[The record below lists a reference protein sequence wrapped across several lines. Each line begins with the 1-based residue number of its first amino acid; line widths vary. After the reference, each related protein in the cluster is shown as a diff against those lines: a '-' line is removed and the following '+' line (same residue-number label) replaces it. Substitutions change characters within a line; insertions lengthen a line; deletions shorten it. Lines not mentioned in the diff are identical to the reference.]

1 MKTFLIDGNNLI
13 GKITRLRRALQQKD
27 KQASREQ
34 LIFLLEKHFVNQKN
48 KGIVYFDGFQSTAIA
63 SNYLKIKYSQSQTA
77 DDIIRED
84 ISQTKNRK
92 NLIVVTSDLALSNFA
107 HVCSCEVIKSE
118 NFYRQSLQTKQSES
132 ESGIIDK
139 LNNQTNEF
147 KKLFG
152 VKEE

>member
-13 GKITRLRRALQQKD
+13 GKIKTLFALQQKD
-27 KQASREQ
+27 KQSSREQ
-34 LIFLLEKHFVNQKN
+34 LVFLLEKYFKNRKN
-48 KGIVYFDGFQSTAIA
+48 KGIVYFDGFQSTAVA
-63 SNYLKIKYSQSQTA
+63 SNYIKIKYSQNQTA

-92 NLIVVTSDLALSNFA
+92 NLIVVSSDSALSNFA
-107 HVCSCEVIKSE
+107 RACSCEVIKSE
-118 NFYRQSLQTKQSES
+118 VYFANYLQSKTNES

-139 LNNQTNEF
+139 LNNRKDEF

>member
-13 GKITRLRRALQQKD
+13 GKIKNLFALQQKD
-27 KQASREQ
+27 KQSSREQ
-34 LIFLLEKHFVNQKN
+34 LIFLLEKYFINQKN

-84 ISQTKNRK
+84 ISHAKNRK
-92 NLIVVTSDLALSNFA
+92 NLIVVTSDSALGNFA
-107 HVCSCEVIKSE
+107 RACSCEMIKSE
-118 NFYRQSLQTKQSES
+118 VYFTQYLQSKTNEN
-132 ESGIIDK
+132 ETTIIDK
-139 LNNQTNEF
+139 LNNRTDEF

>member
-13 GKITRLRRALQQKD
+13 GKIKTLFALQQKD
-27 KQASREQ
+27 KQSSREQ
-34 LIFLLEKHFVNQKN
+34 LVFLLEKNFKNQKN
-48 KGIVYFDGFQSTAIA
+48 KGILYFDGFQSTAIA
-63 SNYLKIKYSQSQTA
+63 SNYLKIKYSQNQTA

-92 NLIVVTSDLALSNFA
+92 NLIVVSSDSALSNFA
-107 HVCSCEVIKSE
+107 RACSCEVIKSE
-118 NFYRQSLQTKQSES
+118 VYFANYLQSKTNES

-139 LNNQTNEF
+139 LNNRKDEF

-152 VKEE
+152 VIEE

>member
-13 GKITRLRRALQQKD
+13 GKITRLRRVQQQKD

-34 LIFLLEKHFVNQKN
+34 LVFLLEKYFKNQKN

-84 ISQTKNRK
+84 ISQTKNSK
-92 NLIVVTSDLALSNFA
+92 NLIVITSDSALSNFA
-107 HVCSCEVIKSE
+107 KACSCEVIKSE
-118 NFYRQSLQTKQSES
+118 VYFAHYLQSKTNES

-139 LNNQTNEF
+139 LNNRTDEF

>member
-13 GKITRLRRALQQKD
+13 GKIKSLFALQQKD
-27 KQASREQ
+27 KQASRQQ
-34 LIFLLEKHFVNQKN
+34 LVFLLEKYFKNQKN

-92 NLIVVTSDLALSNFA
+92 NLIVVTSDSALSNFGRA
-107 HVCSCEVIKSE
+107 CSCEVIKSE
-118 NFYRQSLQTKQSES
+118 IYFSKYLLPKSKES
-132 ESGIIDK
+132 ESGIIDN
-139 LNNQTNEF
+139 LNNRTDEF

>member
-13 GKITRLRRALQQKD
+13 GKIKILFAVQQKD

-34 LIFLLEKHFVNQKN
+34 LVFLLEKYFKNQKN

-84 ISQTKNRK
+84 ISHAKNSK
-92 NLIVVTSDLALSNFA
+92 NLIVITSDSALSNFA
-107 HVCSCEVIKSE
+107 QACSCEVIKSE
-118 NFYRQSLQTKQSES
+118 VYYAHYLQSKTNES

-139 LNNQTNEF
+139 LNNRTDEF

-152 VKEE
+152 VKEER

>member
-1 MKTFLIDGNNLI
+1 MKTILIDGNNLI
-13 GKITRLRRALQQKD
+13 GKIKNLFALQQKD

-48 KGIVYFDGFQSTAIA
+48 KGIVYFDGFQSTVIA

-84 ISQTKNRK
+84 ISNAKNRK
-92 NLIVVTSDLALSNFA
+92 NLIVITSDSALSNFA
-107 HVCSCEVIKSE
+107 RACSCGVIKSE
-118 NFYRQSLQTKQSES
+118 VYFAQYLQPKTNES
-132 ESGIIDK
+132 ETTIIDK
-139 LNNQTNEF
+139 LNNQTDEF